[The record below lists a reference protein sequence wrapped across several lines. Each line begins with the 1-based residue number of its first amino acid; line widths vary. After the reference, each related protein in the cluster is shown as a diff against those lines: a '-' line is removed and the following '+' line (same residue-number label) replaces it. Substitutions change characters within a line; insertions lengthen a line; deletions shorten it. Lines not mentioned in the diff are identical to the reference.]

1 MYSAIYPRSSNDPN
15 DNLVCK
21 LLPQSNKNKIMTK
34 DNDYLINSDVV
45 DGTRVQGVG
54 QTLDRSYRWRLII
67 ESRVRSVAQVPD
79 RFFDIQ
85 GRSYPIDW
93 NSKVSVFNGEAPA
106 YSNFKDAIIY
116 KIGPAKEPNN
126 LKPYIIFDAYTS
138 DQDENSS
145 SEIESF
151 KQYLTKYSAN
161 LSPTTNP
168 EALVSKTSSDD
179 NAAYNIPEQNTK
191 KPEKIKNCDYLAI
204 VVDNNNNY
212 FAFVGKKTP
221 ASEGTTSSTQVVWY
235 KPEEGVNVNQFK
247 GLDMWI
253 KFDSINELIYFLI
266 TKYEQDIVS
275 IQTSYME
282 HPVTPVYIIKYVNAG
297 TEETIESITVPII
310 EKITHEEE
318 PEEEGGEPIITT
330 TYTITYKDKNKQEQ
344 KISDIEEEPTFTV
357 SEVTAK
363 VNEDYTEMNIYDKD
377 NKERQNDGKL
387 WCYIN
392 PRTMKPYLDD
402 YWFHYKEPYYI
413 KSLTIVDDNQQLDA
427 RKITV
432 KSDVWPGMYMMVGET
447 YIRNRDTSEDEH
459 MQIVIPQAKIK
470 SEQTLTLQT
479 DGEPTVFNLNM
490 EVAQPKSKVLMEINT
505 YKTRQKMIQEENG
518 CFTPIDGSSEIIVM

>member
-67 ESRVRSVAQVPD
+67 ESRVRSIAQVPD

-191 KPEKIKNCDYLAI
+191 NPEKIKNCDYLAI
-204 VVDNNNNY
+204 VVDNNDNY

-221 ASEGTTSSTQVVWY
+221 VSEGTTPSTKVVWY

-266 TKYEQDIVS
+266 TKYEQDIIS
-275 IQTSYME
+275 IQTSYQNY
-282 HPVTPVYIIKYVNAG
+282 PSAPGK
-297 TEETIESITVPII
+297 
-310 EKITHEEE
+310 K
-318 PEEEGGEPIITT
+318 
-330 TYTITYKDKNKQEQ
+330 YTITYQEEQ
-344 KISDIEEEPTFTV
+344 AA
-357 SEVTAK
+357 EVTAISYKEPVIKENKSEDNPPVITYDLTYVDINHDTITIENLKNRPSVTSVDYPAK
-363 VNEDYTEMNIYDKD
+363 VNEDYTEINIYDKD
-377 NKERQNDGKL
+377 SEERQNDGKL

-427 RKITV
+427 KKITV